1 MSEKT
6 VTRHSEIVIPC
17 DNVPLAGTLTT
28 PGEVKATVV
37 FVHGS
42 GSGRFSPRNQY
53 VADVL
58 RPAGFATMLL
68 DLLSPEEKAIDQ
80 YTRHLRFDIH
90 LLTRRVTAALD
101 WLAGDAEFHE
111 CPVGMLG
118 ASTGAAAALAAAA
131 ERPQIVRAVVSR
143 GGRPDLAGDTLP
155 RVNAPTLFI
164 VGGFDTQ
171 VLELNRRAAKLMK
184 VENRLDVIPGAAH
197 LFEEPGTLEE
207 AANRA
212 RDWFCHHLLD

>member
-1 MSEKT
+1 LSEKT
-6 VTRHSEIVIPC
+6 MVRQTEIVIPC
-17 DNVPLAGTLTT
+17 DGIPLAGTLAS
-28 PGEVKATVV
+28 PDESNAIVL

-42 GSGRFSPRNQY
+42 GSGRFSPRNQC
-53 VADVL
+53 VSEVL
-58 RPAGFATMLL
+58 HSAGFATILL
-68 DLLSPEEKAIDQ
+68 ELLSPEEKAIDQ

-90 LLTRRVTAALD
+90 LLTRRVAAALD
-101 WLAGDAEFHE
+101 WMAGDAQFHD
-111 CPVGMLG
+111 CPVGLLG

-131 ERPQIVRAVVSR
+131 ERPEIVRAIVSR

-155 RVNAPTLFI
+155 RVRAPTLFI
-164 VGGFDTQ
+164 VGGFDSQ